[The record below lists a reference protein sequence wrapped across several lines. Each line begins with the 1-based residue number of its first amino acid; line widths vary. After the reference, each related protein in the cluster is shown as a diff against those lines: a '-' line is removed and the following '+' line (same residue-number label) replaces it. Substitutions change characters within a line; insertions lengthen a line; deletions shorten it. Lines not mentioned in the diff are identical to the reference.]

1 MIDGGVVPKE
11 AGILATFTDAHNK
24 ELDDIVTF
32 TGQLRLPAANEAF
45 DYRTYLLLDDV
56 YATVTVRQSSKTGS
70 KESLWITHLIRQ
82 VRTQLLQT
90 IENIYP
96 ERSAKLL
103 SGLLIG
109 ERADLS
115 TEIKTAFNRAGLTH
129 IIAVSGFNI
138 TIILIFLSFLFRPF
152 PVYVKLSLAL
162 ASIGF
167 FTLLV
172 GPQISVLRA
181 SVF

>member
-1 MIDGGVVPKE
+1 MIPEK

-24 ELDDIVTF
+24 ELDDIVVF
-32 TGQLRLPAANEAF
+32 TGQLRLPVVNEVF

-56 YATVTVRQSSKTGS
+56 YATVTVRQSVKTGS
-70 KESLWITHLIRQ
+70 KESLWITRLVRQ
-82 VRTQLLQT
+82 VRTRLLQT

-109 ERADLS
+109 ERSDLS
-115 TEIKTAFNRAGLTH
+115 IETKTAFSRAGLTH

-152 PVYVKLSLAL
+152 PMYAKLSLAL
-162 ASIGF
+162 VSIGF